1 MRMEFTSQR
10 VFVIAAAGLLT
21 ASLAFVA
28 VRHPHTPPP
37 EVVTVDV
44 QGLQHDLD
52 DLNARIAKFVPSDDV
67 QVRDEIRIAR
77 ARLVELDAEMDEMRL
92 RIAARQK

>member
-1 MRMEFTSQR
+1 MEFTSQR
-10 VFVIAAAGLLT
+10 LFVIAAAGLLA

-28 VRHPHTPPP
+28 VRHSHTAPPA
-37 EVVTVDV
+37 VVTVDV
-44 QGLQHDLD
+44 QALQHDLD
-52 DLNARIAKFVPSDDV
+52 DLNARIAKFVPADDA
-67 QVRDEIRIAR
+67 QTTRDEIRIAR